1 MHTHLV
7 VEVGL
12 ECELAVADE
21 APEAARVEEGVVLER
36 ADLVGGVD
44 RLAAPQ
50 ARVVDVVARAEH
62 HGGRRQHDLA
72 ARRGARHRRRRGRRC
87 KDRGEGKGVSWSKS
101 FTNIFFPKQSY
112 SEEVKTESWS
122 GQRQQGSPNQLILAL
137 ALAKEGRP

>member
-1 MHTHLV
+1 MITRGQLDDQIRKNSFNDSAPFQLMYTHLV

-72 ARRGARHRRRRGRRC
+72 ARGARHRRRRGRCC
-87 KDRGEGKGVSWSKS
+87 KGREEGK
-101 FTNIFFPKQSY
+101 
-112 SEEVKTESWS
+112 
-122 GQRQQGSPNQLILAL
+122 AL
-137 ALAKEGRP
+137 YVIH

>member
-1 MHTHLV
+1 MYTHLV

-72 ARRGARHRRRRGRRC
+72 ARGARHRRRRGRRC
-87 KDRGEGKGVSWSKS
+87 KDRETWGKALVTLIFSFQNNPALSILRGSEDRRLEWPAPTRKS
-101 FTNIFFPKQSY
+101 
-112 SEEVKTESWS
+112 
-122 GQRQQGSPNQLILAL
+122 
-137 ALAKEGRP
+137 

>member
-1 MHTHLV
+1 MRSLLLFTWTHLV

-72 ARRGARHRRRRGRRC
+72 ARGARHRRRRGRRC
-87 KDRGEGKGVSWSKS
+87 KNRETGE
-101 FTNIFFPKQSY
+101 
-112 SEEVKTESWS
+112 
-122 GQRQQGSPNQLILAL
+122 R
-137 ALAKEGRP
+137 R

>member
-1 MHTHLV
+1 MYTHLV

-21 APEAARVEEGVVLER
+21 APEASRVEEGVVLER

-72 ARRGARHRRRRGRRC
+72 ARGARHRRRRGRRC
-87 KDRGEGKGVSWSKS
+87 KNREEGKIFVCP
-101 FTNIFFPKQSY
+101 FDYTNISY
-112 SEEVKTESWS
+112 SYSVDSLRK
-122 GQRQQGSPNQLILAL
+122 
-137 ALAKEGRP
+137 